1 MRLLGWSV
9 LRQINGL
16 VMVDMS
22 FPMNKLALGFC
33 VVSALLLSGASARV
47 AFADKDERTTTLS
60 PPLIN
65 VPTVATPGIQ
75 TQAILGIDSAI
86 ARLEQS
92 GRLTGLA
99 VDWPGVKSYYAAG
112 GAPLWTVP
120 EGYSALGAELVNQL
134 RRAIAAGMPATPPLQ
149 QATADLPAQL
159 TSTQVADGEALLSAL
174 YTASAF
180 DATSIIGSHY
190 GQGAALLTEL
200 RNAKDQQRVVGQQLP
215 SFHMFWRLYAVLP
228 AYVRLYEQGGW
239 PTVSGT
245 DKLEPGNKNARV
257 RQVKER
263 LMVTGELAD
272 LGEDPELYDTRLEV
286 AMKLFQKAHG
296 LNDDGVIGKRT
307 IEEMNASAEQRLK
320 MVLLNLERMR
330 EQSPDFEDR
339 YLFVNIPSTELR
351 IIENGVTTYFA
362 NAIVGKVARK
372 TPTLRSEVFQ
382 VKLNPDWSV
391 PAKIAKIDMLKHE
404 LDEPGYF
411 ASKNVRVYDSSN
423 REIDPRSIDW
433 HEVKASGHFP
443 YRLKQDSGPENALG
457 PMKLDFQNDYA
468 VFVHGTST
476 PKLFAKQDRFFSSG
490 CVRVDDPLGLATFLV
505 RDDPSWNRD
514 RVDAVVKSGKIT
526 YVKLARPIPLH
537 FVYMTAWVDE
547 GGVANFRSDVYK
559 RDPGVGIPSALRTQ
573 AQIAQ
578 QDAATAN
585 NAAPAQGGVPQRQGS
600 NK

>member
-1 MRLLGWSV
+1 MVSRRV
-9 LRQINGL
+9 NGL
-16 VMVDMS
+16 AAIVMAMS
-22 FPMNKLALGFC
+22 ANKLALGFC
-33 VVSALLLSGASARV
+33 VASALFLSV
-47 AFADKDERTTTLS
+47 ANADVALADKDDRTTTLTPQPLS
-60 PPLIN
+60 TIPPSAS
-65 VPTVATPGIQ
+65 VQAPAVA
-75 TQAILGIDSAI
+75 GIDLAVE
-86 ARLEQS
+86 RLEQS

-112 GAPLWTVP
+112 GVPLWTVP
-120 EGYSALGAELVNQL
+120 EGYSVTGAGLVNQL
-134 RRAIAAGMPATPPLQ
+134 RRAIAAGMPSTPQLQ
-149 QATADLPAQL
+149 ELANTLPAQL
-159 TSTQVADGEALLSAL
+159 TPAQVADGEALLSAL

-180 DATSIIGSHY
+180 DATSNIGRHY
-190 GQGAALLTEL
+190 GQGATLLTEL
-200 RNAKDQQRVVGQQLP
+200 RNAKDQPRVVGQQLP

-245 DKLEPGNKNARV
+245 DKLEPGDKNLRV

-263 LMVTGELAD
+263 LLVTGELGE
-272 LGEDPELYDTRLEV
+272 LGDDPELYDTRLEV
-286 AMKLFQKAHG
+286 AMKLFQHAHG

-307 IEEMNASAEQRLK
+307 IEEMNVSAEQRVK
-320 MVLLNLERMR
+320 MLLLNLDRMR

-351 IIENGVTTYFA
+351 IIDNGVTTYFA

-372 TPTLRSEVFQ
+372 TPTLKSEVFQ

-433 HEVKASGHFP
+433 REVKASGHFP

-490 CVRVDDPLGLATFLV
+490 CVRVDDPLGLATFLLQ
-505 RDDPSWNRD
+505 DDPSWNRD

-526 YVKLARPIPLH
+526 YAKLARPIPLH

-547 GGVANFRSDVYK
+547 GGVANFRNDVYK
-559 RDPGVGIPSALRTQ
+559 KDPGVTIPAALRGQT
-573 AQIAQ
+573 QIAQ
-578 QDAATAN
+578 QDAPAAN
-585 NAAPAQGGVPQRQGS
+585 GAAAASSGAPLRQGS
-600 NK
+600 TK

>member
-1 MRLLGWSV
+1 LL
-9 LRQINGL
+9 
-16 VMVDMS
+16 
-22 FPMNKLALGFC
+22 
-33 VVSALLLSGASARV
+33 
-47 AFADKDERTTTLS
+47 
-60 PPLIN
+60 
-65 VPTVATPGIQ
+65 
-75 TQAILGIDSAI
+75 
-86 ARLEQS
+86 
-92 GRLTGLA
+92 
-99 VDWPGVKSYYAAG
+99 
-112 GAPLWTVP
+112 
-120 EGYSALGAELVNQL
+120 
-134 RRAIAAGMPATPPLQ
+134 
-149 QATADLPAQL
+149 
-159 TSTQVADGEALLSAL
+159 
-174 YTASAF
+174 
-180 DATSIIGSHY
+180 
-190 GQGAALLTEL
+190 
-200 RNAKDQQRVVGQQLP
+200 
-215 SFHMFWRLYAVLP
+215 
-228 AYVRLYEQGGW
+228 
-239 PTVSGT
+239 
-245 DKLEPGNKNARV
+245 
-257 RQVKER
+257 
-263 LMVTGELAD
+263 VTGELAE

-286 AMKLFQKAHG
+286 AMKLFQRAHG

-307 IEEMNASAEQRLK
+307 IEEMNVSAEQRLK
-320 MVLLNLERMR
+320 MVLLNLDRMR

-351 IIENGVTTYFA
+351 IIENGVTTYHA

-433 HEVKASGHFP
+433 REVKASGHFP

-490 CVRVDDPLGLATFLV
+490 CVRVDDPLGLATFLLQ
-505 RDDPSWNRD
+505 DDPSWNRD

-526 YVKLARPIPLH
+526 YAKLARPIPLH

-559 RDPGVGIPSALRTQ
+559 RDGSVSIPAGLRAG

-578 QDAATAN
+578 QDGPAGAAAR
-585 NAAPAQGGVPQRQGS
+585 AADAPTMRQGS

>member
-1 MRLLGWSV
+1 MV
-9 LRQINGL
+9 LRWVNNLAAVGMAL
-16 VMVDMS
+16 S
-22 FPMNKLALGFC
+22 GNKLALGIC
-33 VVSALLLSGASARV
+33 TASALLLSAANADV
-47 AFADKDERTTTLS
+47 ALADKDERTTTLTP
-60 PPLIN
+60 PPLST
-65 VPTVATPGIQ
+65 VPPSAGVQ
-75 TQAILGIDSAI
+75 TRAI
-86 ARLEQS
+86 AGIPDIAIERLEQS

-112 GAPLWTVP
+112 GIPLWTVP
-120 EGYSALGAELVNQL
+120 EGYSVLGAGLVNQL
-134 RRAIAAGMPATPPLQ
+134 RLAIGAGMPATPQLQ
-149 QATADLPAQL
+149 QLANAQPGQLPPV
-159 TSTQVADGEALLSAL
+159 QVADSEALLSAL
-174 YTASAF
+174 YTATAF
-180 DATSIIGSHY
+180 DATSEIGAHF

-200 RNAKDQQRVVGQQLP
+200 RNAKDQPRAIGQQLP
-215 SFHMFWRLYAVLP
+215 GFHMFWRLYAVMP
-228 AYVRLYEQGGW
+228 AYARLYQQGGW
-239 PTVSGT
+239 PNVSGT
-245 DKLEPGNKNARV
+245 DKMEPGDKNARV

-263 LMVTGELAD
+263 LLVTGELAE
-272 LGEDPELYDTRLEV
+272 LGDDPELYDTRLEV
-286 AMKLFQKAHG
+286 AMKLFQRVHG

-307 IEEMNASAEQRLK
+307 IEELNVSAEQRLK
-320 MVLLNLERMR
+320 MVLLNLDRMR

-351 IIENGVTTYFA
+351 IIENGVTTFHA

-372 TPTLRSEVFQ
+372 TPSLRSEIFQ
-382 VKLNPDWSV
+382 AKLNPDWSV

-411 ASKNVRVYDSSN
+411 ASKNVRVYTADG

-457 PMKLDFQNDYA
+457 PMKLDFQNDHA

-490 CVRVDDPLGLATFLV
+490 CVRVDDPLGLAAFLLQ
-505 RDDPSWNRD
+505 DDPSWNCD
-514 RVDAVVKSGKIT
+514 RVDAVVKSGKTT
-526 YVKLARPIPLH
+526 YAKLARPIPLH
-537 FVYMTAWVDE
+537 FAYMTAWVDE

-559 RDPGVGIPSALRTQ
+559 RDPGVSVPAGLRAQT
-573 AQIAQ
+573 QIAQ

-585 NAAPAQGGVPQRQGS
+585 GTGAPPRQGN

>member
-1 MRLLGWSV
+1 MI
-9 LRQINGL
+9 LRRVNNLAAVGMAL
-16 VMVDMS
+16 S
-22 FPMNKLALGFC
+22 GNRLALGVC
-33 VVSALLLSGASARV
+33 VASALLLSAANADV
-47 AFADKDERTTTLS
+47 ALADKDDRTTTLTP
-60 PPLIN
+60 PPLK
-65 VPTVATPGIQ
+65 TTSSSATP
-75 TQAILGIDSAI
+75 QAPVVAGIDLAI
-86 ARLEQS
+86 QRLEQS
-92 GRLTGLA
+92 GRLAGLP
-99 VDWPGVKSYYAAG
+99 VDWAGMKSYYAAG
-112 GAPLWTVP
+112 GVPLWTVP
-120 EGYSALGAELVNQL
+120 EGYSVLGAGLVNQL
-134 RRAIAAGMPATPPLQ
+134 RRAIAAGMPATPQLQ
-149 QATADLPAQL
+149 QLANALPGQL
-159 TSTQVADGEALLSAL
+159 PPAQVADSEALLSAL

-180 DATSIIGSHY
+180 DATSIIGSRY

-200 RNAKDQQRVVGQQLP
+200 RNAKDQLRIVGQQLP
-215 SFHMFWRLYAVLP
+215 GFHMFWRLYAVLP
-228 AYVRLYEQGGW
+228 AYVQLYEQGGW

-245 DKLEPGNKNARV
+245 DKLEPGDKNLRV

-263 LMVTGELAD
+263 LLVTGELGE
-272 LGEDPELYDTRLEV
+272 LGDDPELYDTRLEV
-286 AMKLFQKAHG
+286 AMKLFQRAHG

-307 IEEMNASAEQRLK
+307 IEEMNVSAEQRLK
-320 MVLLNLERMR
+320 MVLLNLDRMR
-330 EQSPDFEDR
+330 EQSPEFEDR

-362 NAIVGKVARK
+362 NAIVGKVSRK

-411 ASKNVRVYDSSN
+411 TSKNVRVYTTDG
-423 REIDPRSIDW
+423 REIDPRSVDW
-433 HEVKASGHFP
+433 REVKESGHFP

-490 CVRVDDPLGLATFLV
+490 CVRVDDPLGLATFLLQ
-505 RDDPSWNRD
+505 DDPSWNRD

-526 YVKLARPIPLH
+526 YAKLARPIPLH

-547 GGVANFRSDVYK
+547 GGTANFRNDVYK
-559 RDPGVGIPSALRTQ
+559 RDPGVSIPAGLRGQT
-573 AQIAQ
+573 QIAR
-578 QDAATAN
+578 QDATTASG
-585 NAAPAQGGVPQRQGS
+585 AAPVSGGTPLRQGN

>member
-1 MRLLGWSV
+1 MVSRRVNNLAAIVMALSV
-9 LRQINGL
+9 
-16 VMVDMS
+16 
-22 FPMNKLALGFC
+22 NKLALGFC
-33 VVSALLLSGASARV
+33 VASALLLSAANADV
-47 AFADKDERTTTLS
+47 ALADKDDRTTVLTP
-60 PPLIN
+60 PPLSTI
-65 VPTVATPGIQ
+65 PSATPGIQ
-75 TQAILGIDSAI
+75 APAIAGIDLAVE
-86 ARLEQS
+86 RLEQS
-92 GRLTGLA
+92 GRLTGLV

-112 GAPLWTVP
+112 GVPLWTVP
-120 EGYSALGAELVNQL
+120 EGYSVLGAELVNQL
-134 RRAIAAGMPATPPLQ
+134 RRSIAAGMPATPQLQ
-149 QATADLPAQL
+149 QVANTLQAQL
-159 TSTQVADGEALLSAL
+159 SPVQIADGEALLSAL
-174 YTASAF
+174 YTATAF
-180 DATSIIGSHY
+180 DATSEIGSHY

-200 RNAKDQQRVVGQQLP
+200 RNAKDQPRVIGQQLP
-215 SFHMFWRLYAVLP
+215 SFHMFWRLYTVLP
-228 AYVRLYEQGGW
+228 AYAHLYAQGGW
-239 PTVSGT
+239 PNVSGT
-245 DKLEPGNKNARV
+245 DKIEPGDKNLRV

-263 LMVTGELAD
+263 LLVTGELAE

-286 AMKLFQKAHG
+286 AMKLFQRAHG

-307 IEEMNASAEQRLK
+307 IEEMNVSAEQRLK
-320 MVLLNLERMR
+320 MVLLNLDRMR

-351 IIENGVTTYFA
+351 IIDNGVTTYFA

-372 TPTLRSEVFQ
+372 TPTLKSEVFQ

-411 ASKNVRVYDSSN
+411 ASKNVRVYDSNN

-490 CVRVDDPLGLATFLV
+490 CVRVDDPLGLATFLLQ
-505 RDDPSWNRD
+505 DDPSWNRE

-526 YVKLARPIPLH
+526 YAKLRRPIPLH

-547 GGVANFRSDVYK
+547 GGVANFRYDVYK
-559 RDPGVGIPSALRTQ
+559 RDPGVGIPAGLRGQTL
-573 AQIAQ
+573 IAQ
-578 QDAATAN
+578 ET
-585 NAAPAQGGVPQRQGS
+585 APAGLAVPGQGGTPPRQGS